1 MADFNE
7 QVYEAL
13 NTFLM
18 NTINN
23 ICIAA
28 TLCAISERTHV
39 VTARHVNQG
48 RQLTD
53 QSFDS
58 ITTWFSE
65 KLKKKPRRIADK
77 SKAKMFI
84 EAFKSCKVKHKV
96 KGTEG
101 WVDKK
106 VMIETFRKLN
116 QCGRNKFYRDW
127 DSVKH
132 LFLEERT
139 NKTYVKLKVNE
150 DE

>member
-1 MADFNE
+1 M
-7 QVYEAL
+7 
-13 NTFLM
+13 
-18 NTINN
+18 
-23 ICIAA
+23 
-28 TLCAISERTHV
+28 
-39 VTARHVNQG
+39 
-48 RQLTD
+48 
-53 QSFDS
+53 
-58 ITTWFSE
+58 
-65 KLKKKPRRIADK
+65 KKKPRRIADK

-116 QCGRNKFYRDW
+116 QCGRNKFYSDW